1 MFLKFCW
8 QRNFWTGSLS
18 GWIASAS
25 HLRGITLLCSF
36 RMLFRLG
43 ATKWSSAPETPSLLS
58 LSFQRLCHCGGYH
71 FVLTINLKLRT
82 RLTPCPKSSAV
93 ALDHRVDSFKT
104 IIWLHNLTI
113 SHLET
118 DYCHSS
124 DTPFSLLYSDFQLS
138 GICYDSSPD
147 LHPRRPTEAEQ
158 VFSFS
163 VVTILVSMSAEF
175 RLVCI
180 FISDNT
186 SFKRMRMKWYL
197 TSMCLVL
204 SW

>member
-1 MFLKFCW
+1 V
-8 QRNFWTGSLS
+8 
-18 GWIASAS
+18 
-25 HLRGITLLCSF
+25 LRSDLPLRRLHHSWACRFKDFATAEAITLSL
-36 RMLFRLG
+36 
-43 ATKWSSAPETPSLLS
+43 PSTWNSELAQHHARKALL
-58 LSFQRLCHCGGYH
+58 LLW
-71 FVLTINLKLRT
+71 
-82 RLTPCPKSSAV
+82 
-93 ALDHRVDSFKT
+93 DHRVDSFKT